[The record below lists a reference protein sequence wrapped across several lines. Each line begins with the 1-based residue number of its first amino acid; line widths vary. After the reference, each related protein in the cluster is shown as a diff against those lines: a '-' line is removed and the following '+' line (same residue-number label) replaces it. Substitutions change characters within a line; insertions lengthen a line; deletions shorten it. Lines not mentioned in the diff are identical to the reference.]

1 MFTGRRQRERG
12 QSLTELAL
20 ILPILLILLLGI
32 ADFARLYSAMITV
45 ESAAREAADWGAF
58 YPSRWSTVGSSPD
71 YARTYDTMRQ
81 RACTSVS
88 NLEDYD
94 GEPDNSNCSNPSF
107 ACELTLPGGSTQSC
121 LAPSSCSEILGEDA
135 SAVACR
141 VTVSLTYTFNLIAPT
156 GLVGVPPSLQ
166 FTQSS
171 TFDIADCKE
180 QCAPE

>member
-20 ILPILLILLLGI
+20 FLPILLMLLLGI

-45 ESAAREAADWGAF
+45 ESAAREAADWGSF
-58 YPSRWSTVGSSPD
+58 YPSRWSTVASD
-71 YARTYDTMRQ
+71 YVQTTDAMRE
-81 RACTSVS
+81 RACTAVQH
-88 NLEDYD
+88 LGDYE
-94 GEPDNSNCSNPSF
+94 GTNGNSDCTNPTF
-107 ACELTLPGGSTQSC
+107 TCELTLPGGGTQSC
-121 LAPSSCSEILGEDA
+121 LTPSFCSEIFGEDP
-135 SAVACR
+135 SIMPCR

-156 GLVGVPPSLQ
+156 GLVGVPPTIT

-171 TFDIADCKE
+171 TFAIADCKE